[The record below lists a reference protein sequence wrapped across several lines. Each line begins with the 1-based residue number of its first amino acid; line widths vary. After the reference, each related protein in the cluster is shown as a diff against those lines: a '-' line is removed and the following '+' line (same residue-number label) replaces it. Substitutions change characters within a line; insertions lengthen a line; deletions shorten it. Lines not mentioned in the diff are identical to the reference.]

1 MEVYF
6 DAALAELERSLAFS
20 EKPYLTRRYMMNM
33 MLITGSRDELEEN
46 YREALKLA
54 PGSVETRL
62 AYMRSLEPRWGGS
75 YREMEAY
82 AAESRKA
89 LGAEGAR
96 RIEARIPAYRGF
108 ESRKAKDLDK
118 ALEYFDAAVALDP
131 DPRVLCERAGVLGAM
146 KRYKEGFG
154 DAGRAL
160 AKARY
165 DRYCMDVAVWLAAQV
180 DDSPEVIRVTSL
192 VIEIDSASD
201 SAYARRG
208 WEYQRS
214 GKIDLAFPDY
224 LAAAK
229 LGNAWAQTQVGKLY
243 WSGVGV
249 KRDPE
254 EALAWLEK
262 ADKQGEP
269 NAKASLAEAR
279 KALGRPPQ

>member
-1 MEVYF
+1 
-6 DAALAELERSLAFS
+6 
-20 EKPYLTRRYMMNM
+20 
-33 MLITGSRDELEEN
+33 
-46 YREALKLA
+46 
-54 PGSVETRL
+54 
-62 AYMRSLEPRWGGS
+62 
-75 YREMEAY
+75 
-82 AAESRKA
+82 
-89 LGAEGAR
+89 
-96 RIEARIPAYRGF
+96 
-108 ESRKAKDLDK
+108 LDK